1 MCLSVLRC
9 STSHQNLKFLDCLP
23 YPGQSCAF
31 KCNPGFRSTV
41 DTTISCL
48 PDGHWAPSIDTVCE
62 GTFFCI
68 GETTNTANKFF
79 QMVWTIM
86 TDLFLV
92 ILCPPLITNGRL
104 APDCSR
110 QIGTSCSFTCDD
122 SYKASILP
130 RSITY
135 SSDAVLNK
143 DVDELCIRES
153 IWFIHYAMHKINSLL
168 IFVQFIFLILIWNSY
183 IYFFKFLFLQ

>member
-1 MCLSVLRC
+1 MFYESSKFKVSWLSSVSRTIMCLQVQPRVQIYCWYNHFLSPRWTLGAVHRHCVWRYIFFVLVKRQY
-9 STSHQNLKFLDCLP
+9 SKQNFSSALNND
-23 YPGQSCAF
+23 
-31 KCNPGFRSTV
+31 
-41 DTTISCL
+41 
-48 PDGHWAPSIDTVCE
+48 DGS
-62 GTFFCI
+62 FF
-68 GETTNTANKFF
+68 
-79 QMVWTIM
+79 
-86 TDLFLV
+86 
-92 ILCPPLITNGRL
+92 PPLITNGRL

-130 RSITY
+130 RSITC
-135 SSDAVLNK
+135 SSDAVWNK